1 MEDRF
6 EEISNR
12 FDDDRIIIKL
22 AELRVIGFIYFFFF
36 RRNVSSI
43 RSNFYFWLI
52 NCPNAKFVQRIS
64 PLIGSWLTIILVK
77 SIKIFR
83 STHI

>member
-22 AELRVIGFIYFFFF
+22 AELRVIGFIFFFF
-36 RRNVSSI
+36 FEDMFLRFV
-43 RSNFYFWLI
+43 LI
-52 NCPNAKFVQRIS
+52 F
-64 PLIGSWLTIILVK
+64 
-77 SIKIFR
+77 IFG
-83 STHI
+83 

>member
-22 AELRVIGFIYFFFF
+22 AELRVIGFIFFFF
-36 RRNVSSI
+36 EEMFLRFV
-43 RSNFYFWLI
+43 LI
-52 NCPNAKFVQRIS
+52 F
-64 PLIGSWLTIILVK
+64 
-77 SIKIFR
+77 IFG
-83 STHI
+83 